1 VLTGAVADPKAWRH
15 AIGRRFRIGPE
26 TGPHR
31 FVHQREAAADCVT
44 IPTTA
49 CELQT
54 SKKLREEFNVSQ
66 NTDRAKERLQ
76 RARSCLRCRS
86 PILDMLCMIFAQAQ
100 TGSPG
105 PMPGGGI
112 GSFFVPLIFIFIIM
126 YFVMIRPQK
135 KRQEQQQKLVSS
147 LKTGDRVVTNAGI
160 HGLIS
165 NVKETTVLVKVADN
179 VKIEIDKSAITN
191 VLKEA

>member
-1 VLTGAVADPKAWRH
+1 
-15 AIGRRFRIGPE
+15 
-26 TGPHR
+26 
-31 FVHQREAAADCVT
+31 
-44 IPTTA
+44 
-49 CELQT
+49 
-54 SKKLREEFNVSQ
+54 
-66 NTDRAKERLQ
+66 
-76 RARSCLRCRS
+76 
-86 PILDMLCMIFAQAQ
+86 
-100 TGSPG
+100 
-105 PMPGGGI
+105 MPGGGI

-135 KRQEQQQKLVSS
+135 KRQQQQQNLISS

-191 VLKEA
+191 VLKEAQGKTLPLPSRTG

>member
-1 VLTGAVADPKAWRH
+1 
-15 AIGRRFRIGPE
+15 
-26 TGPHR
+26 
-31 FVHQREAAADCVT
+31 
-44 IPTTA
+44 
-49 CELQT
+49 
-54 SKKLREEFNVSQ
+54 
-66 NTDRAKERLQ
+66 
-76 RARSCLRCRS
+76 
-86 PILDMLCMIFAQAQ
+86 
-100 TGSPG
+100 
-105 PMPGGGI
+105 MPGGGI

-135 KRQEQQQKLVSS
+135 KRQEQQQKLVSN